1 MSESPQT
8 SDLWDQAQAY
18 LKKTYPKFVQYEA
31 SGALTLELDDEDW
44 QLEVT
49 PQGMLICQAGY
60 SLEDMESLLSDGTP
74 EDLGSDELAKQ
85 AKFYIQ
91 QVVSKYRSRLKQD
104 GFTERTE
111 MTDEYVAILFERQV
125 DLDNLPALDALI
137 NQYQKQFTAS

>member
-1 MSESPQT
+1 MSELSQT
-8 SDLWDQAQAY
+8 SDLWDHAQAY
-18 LKKTYPKFVQYEA
+18 LKKTYPTFVQYEER
-31 SGALTLELDDEDW
+31 GALTLELDDEDW

>member
-1 MSESPQT
+1 MSELSQT
-8 SDLWDQAQAY
+8 SDLWDHAQAY
-18 LKKTYPKFVQYEA
+18 LKKTYPKFVQYEER
-31 SGALTLELDDEDW
+31 GALTLELDDEDW

-111 MTDEYVAILFERQV
+111 MTDEYVAVLFERQV

-137 NQYQKQFTAS
+137 NQYQKRFTAS

>member
-1 MSESPQT
+1 MSELSQT
-8 SDLWDQAQAY
+8 SDRWDHAQAY
-18 LKKTYPKFVQYEA
+18 LKKTYPTFVQYEER
-31 SGALTLELDDEDW
+31 GALTLELDDEDW

>member
-1 MSESPQT
+1 MSEAPQT

-91 QVVSKYRSRLKQD
+91 QVVSKYRNRLKQD

-111 MTDEYVAILFERQV
+111 MTDEYVAIFFERHV
-125 DLDNLPALDALI
+125 DLDNLPALNEMI
-137 NQYQKQFTAS
+137 IQYQKQFTAS

>member
-1 MSESPQT
+1 MSDSPQT
-8 SDLWDQAQAY
+8 SDLWDQAQEY

-44 QLEVT
+44 QLEIT

-91 QVVSKYRSRLKQD
+91 QVVSKYRNRLKQD

-111 MTDEYVAILFERQV
+111 MTDEYVAILFERHV
-125 DLDNLPALDALI
+125 DLDNLPALDELI
-137 NQYQKQFTAS
+137 NQYQKQFTAK

>member
-49 PQGMLICQAGY
+49 PEGVLVCQAGY

>member
-1 MSESPQT
+1 MSDSPQT
-8 SDLWDQAQAY
+8 SDVWDQAQAY

-44 QLEVT
+44 QLEIT

-91 QVVSKYRSRLKQD
+91 QVVSKYRNRLKQD

-111 MTDEYVAILFERQV
+111 MTDEYVAILFERHV
-125 DLDNLPALDALI
+125 DLDNLPSLDELI
-137 NQYQKQFTAS
+137 NRYQKQFMAS